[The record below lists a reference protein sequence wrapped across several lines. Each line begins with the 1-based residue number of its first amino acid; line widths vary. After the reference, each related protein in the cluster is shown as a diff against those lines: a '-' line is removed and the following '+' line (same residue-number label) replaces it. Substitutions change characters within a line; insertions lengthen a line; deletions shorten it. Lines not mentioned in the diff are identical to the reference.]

1 MKRLLKI
8 SLDLALLSFIPIIS
22 WFLLSIIIDKNLIN
36 IFTLTYPVQ
45 FISYILRSIFSTGAN
60 ISKEKD
66 KNENAVMSG
75 IFLGVIVSIFIFC
88 FILFNIDSYINFMSM
103 DIKIYKIFTIY
114 SVIEIFLQTILMF
127 ILDKLYYE
135 EENVLANKYS
145 FIFNCISLFV
155 LVFISL
161 ITKNQVLIITVTLFF
176 LSVFVGIIFFKA
188 FKNHKFKFSLNLLN
202 CIKYNSVELSSDI
215 FLLLVYLFGFS
226 NTFEFG
232 EKYVAALTFATL
244 ITDTQWDTFN
254 AITTVAQIDISKGNF
269 NYKEHRKNAYKL
281 VAILLGSVFLLFI
294 TLCWFYKINYFL
306 TILYLL
312 FDVIVFLIS
321 PLYDLKISYL
331 QIEWSAVKTT
341 INELISS
348 IVRSAFSFVKSP
360 FCTSIGMLLS
370 SAYSFITIN
379 GLFYKYY
386 KINNDGFIEK
396 RPSQG
401 TNI

>member
-176 LSVFVGIIFFKA
+176 LSVFVGIIFFKT

-202 CIKYNSVELSSDI
+202 CIKYNSVELSSNI

-244 ITDTQWDTFN
+244 ITDTQWDTFS

-281 VAILLGSVFLLFI
+281 VAILLGSIFLLFI

-370 SAYSFITIN
+370 SVYSFITIN

-386 KINNDGFIEK
+386 KINNDGSIEK
-396 RPSQG
+396 RPS
-401 TNI
+401 

>member
-1 MKRLLKI
+1 
-8 SLDLALLSFIPIIS
+8 
-22 WFLLSIIIDKNLIN
+22 
-36 IFTLTYPVQ
+36 
-45 FISYILRSIFSTGAN
+45 
-60 ISKEKD
+60 
-66 KNENAVMSG
+66 MSG
-75 IFLGVIVSIFIFC
+75 IFVGVIVSIIIFC
-88 FILFNIDSYINFMSM
+88 FILVNIEFYISFMSM
-103 DIKIYKIFTIY
+103 DIKIYKLFTIY

-135 EENVLANKYS
+135 EENALANKYS
-145 FIFNCISLFV
+145 FIFNCISLFI

-161 ITKNQVLIITVTLFF
+161 ITKNQLLIIIVTLFF
-176 LSVFVGIIFFKA
+176 LSVFVGFVFFKT
-188 FKNHKFKFSLNLLN
+188 FKNHKFKFSLNILN
-202 CIKYNSVELSSDI
+202 CIKYNSVELSSNI
-215 FLLLVYLFGFS
+215 FLLIVYLLGFS

-232 EKYVAALTFATL
+232 QKYVAALTFATL

-254 AITTVAQIDISKGNF
+254 AITIVAQIDISKGNF

-281 VAILLGSVFLLFI
+281 VAILLSSIFLLFI

-341 INELISS
+341 INELMSS
-348 IVRSAFSFVKSP
+348 IVRSAFSFVKFP

-370 SAYSFITIN
+370 SVYSFITIN

-386 KINNDGFIEK
+386 KISNNGFIEK
-396 RPSQG
+396 KLSER
-401 TNI
+401 TNT

>member
-281 VAILLGSVFLLFI
+281 VAILLGSIFLLFI

-348 IVRSAFSFVKSP
+348 IVRSAFSSLTQCGNIPNIFSAKSYLG
-360 FCTSIGMLLS
+360 IL
-370 SAYSFITIN
+370 
-379 GLFYKYY
+379 
-386 KINNDGFIEK
+386 
-396 RPSQG
+396 
-401 TNI
+401 

>member
-8 SLDLALLSFIPIIS
+8 SLDLACLSFIPIIS

-36 IFTLTYPVQ
+36 IFTLTYPIQ
-45 FISYILRSIFSTGAN
+45 FISYILRSVFSTGAN

-75 IFLGVIVSIFIFC
+75 IFVGVIVSIIIFC
-88 FILFNIDSYINFMSM
+88 FILVNIEFYISFMSM
-103 DIKIYKIFTIY
+103 DIKIYKLFTIY

-135 EENVLANKYS
+135 EENALANKYS
-145 FIFNCISLFV
+145 FIFNCISLFI
-155 LVFISL
+155 LVFTSL
-161 ITKNQVLIITVTLFF
+161 ITKNQLLIIIVTLFF
-176 LSVFVGIIFFKA
+176 LSVFIGFIFFKT
-188 FKNHKFKFSLNLLN
+188 FMNHKFKFSLNILN
-202 CIKYNSVELSSDI
+202 CIKYNSVELSSNI
-215 FLLLVYLFGFS
+215 FLLIVYLLGFS

-232 EKYVAALTFATL
+232 QKYVAALTFATL

-254 AITTVAQIDISKGNF
+254 AITIVAQIDISKGNF

-281 VAILLGSVFLLFI
+281 VAILLSSIFLLFI

-341 INELISS
+341 INELMSS
-348 IVRSAFSFVKSP
+348 IVRSAFSFVKFP

-370 SAYSFITIN
+370 SIYSFITIN

-386 KINNDGFIEK
+386 KISNNGFTEK
-396 RPSQG
+396 KLSQRVN
-401 TNI
+401 T

>member
-8 SLDLALLSFIPIIS
+8 SLDLACLSFIPIIS
-22 WFLLSIIIDKNLIN
+22 WFLLSIIIN
-36 IFTLTYPVQ
+36 IEFY
-45 FISYILRSIFSTGAN
+45 IS
-60 ISKEKD
+60 
-66 KNENAVMSG
+66 
-75 IFLGVIVSIFIFC
+75 
-88 FILFNIDSYINFMSM
+88 FMSM
-103 DIKIYKIFTIY
+103 DIKIYKLFTIY

-135 EENVLANKYS
+135 EENALANKYS
-145 FIFNCISLFV
+145 FIFNCISLFI
-155 LVFISL
+155 LVFTSL
-161 ITKNQVLIITVTLFF
+161 ITKNQLLIIIVTLFF
-176 LSVFVGIIFFKA
+176 LSVFIGFIFFKT
-188 FKNHKFKFSLNLLN
+188 FMNYKFKFSLNILN
-202 CIKYNSVELSSDI
+202 CIKYNSVELFSNI
-215 FLLLVYLFGFS
+215 FLLIVYLFGFS

-232 EKYVAALTFATL
+232 QKYVAALTFATL

-254 AITTVAQIDISKGNF
+254 AITIVAQIDISKGNF

-281 VAILLGSVFLLFI
+281 VAILLSSIFLLFI

-341 INELISS
+341 INELMSS
-348 IVRSAFSFVKSP
+348 IVRSVFSFVKFP

-370 SAYSFITIN
+370 SVYSFITIN

-386 KINNDGFIEK
+386 KISNNGFTEK
-396 RPSQG
+396 KLGKRAN
-401 TNI
+401 T

>member
-202 CIKYNSVELSSDI
+202 CIKYNSVELSSNI
-215 FLLLVYLFGFS
+215 FLLLVYLFGLS

-281 VAILLGSVFLLFI
+281 VAILLGSIFLLFI

-370 SAYSFITIN
+370 SAYSFMTIN

-386 KINNDGFIEK
+386 KINDDGFIEK
-396 RPSQG
+396 RLRQG

>member
-215 FLLLVYLFGFS
+215 FLLLVYLVLVIHL
-226 NTFEFG
+226 NL
-232 EKYVAALTFATL
+232 V
-244 ITDTQWDTFN
+244 
-254 AITTVAQIDISKGNF
+254 
-269 NYKEHRKNAYKL
+269 KN
-281 VAILLGSVFLLFI
+281 
-294 TLCWFYKINYFL
+294 
-306 TILYLL
+306 
-312 FDVIVFLIS
+312 
-321 PLYDLKISYL
+321 
-331 QIEWSAVKTT
+331 
-341 INELISS
+341 
-348 IVRSAFSFVKSP
+348 
-360 FCTSIGMLLS
+360 M
-370 SAYSFITIN
+370 
-379 GLFYKYY
+379 
-386 KINNDGFIEK
+386 
-396 RPSQG
+396 
-401 TNI
+401 

>member
-281 VAILLGSVFLLFI
+281 VAILLGSIFLLFI

-312 FDVIVFLIS
+312 FDIIVFLIS

-348 IVRSAFSFVKSP
+348 IVRSAFSFVKSS

-379 GLFYKYY
+379 GLFYKYF
-386 KINNDGFIEK
+386 KISDNSFIEK
-396 RPSQG
+396 
-401 TNI
+401 N